1 MLTFHH
7 SPQSCSNG
15 ILLLLHEVG
24 AVFETKIVDVRA
36 GDQRGATYLGLNP
49 KGKVPALGLADGSTL
64 TEFPA
69 IALWL
74 VESHPQAGL
83 APTGTIERAR
93 VLRRW
98 ISS

>member
-1 MLTFHH
+1 MLTFYH

-49 KGKVPALGLADGSTL
+49 KGKVPALGLADV
-64 TEFPA
+64 FPQRVRLSA
-69 IALWL
+69 
-74 VESHPQAGL
+74 
-83 APTGTIERAR
+83 RAC
-93 VLRRW
+93 LRRW